1 MIRVLITGFDGKRAG
16 TESVI
21 MNWYR
26 HIDRSKV
33 QFDFLVD
40 HHLPEEFA
48 FSDEITALGGHIY
61 REYYG
66 RKEDPLH
73 YMQRVMAV
81 LKNDQQIAGV
91 HMNVNDL
98 RYITPIKC
106 AKKLNL
112 PIQIIHSH
120 NGGVVAH
127 KGMARRLL
135 VKSNLN
141 YLKKHEVD
149 LFACSKIAGEFMFG
163 SGSNFTIINN
173 GIDVDRYGYRQ
184 EWRDTIRSALGIHP
198 GTMVVG
204 FVGRLNAQKNP
215 KYMIEIFREY
225 YKMNRDS
232 ILLVVGVGEL
242 YDECASLASNLPVK
256 FLGSRTDVNQLYSA
270 FDLLL
275 LPSLYEGLPLVLMEA
290 QSAGLKC
297 FVSDSVSRE
306 AKVTDLLQYESIHDS
321 PAAWAEK
328 IKKSECSRYE
338 RTNRKQDVANAGY
351 DSIAIAKQLE
361 MFYVNKVEG

>member
-1 MIRVLITGFDGKRAG
+1 MIRVLITGFDGYRAG

-26 HIDRSKV
+26 HIDRSKI

-40 HHLPEEFA
+40 HHLPEKFA

-73 YMQRVMAV
+73 YAQRVMAV

-106 AKKLNL
+106 AEKLNL
-112 PIQIIHSH
+112 PIRIIHSH
-120 NGGVVAH
+120 NGGVITD
-127 KGMARRLL
+127 KGAGRRML

-163 SGSNFTIINN
+163 GDRHFTIINN
-173 GIDVDRYGYRQ
+173 GIDVNQYGYRQ
-184 EWRDTIRSALGIHP
+184 EWRKKIRSELGVRSN
-198 GTMVVG
+198 TVVVG

-215 KYMIEIFREY
+215 KYMIDIFREY
-225 YKMNRDS
+225 HRINGDS
-232 ILLVVGVGEL
+232 ILLVVGVGEM
-242 YDECASLASNLPVK
+242 YEECVALANNLPVK
-256 FLGSRTDVNQLYSA
+256 FLGRRIDVNQLYSA
-270 FDLLL
+270 FDVLL

-290 QSAGLKC
+290 QVSGLKC
-297 FVSDSVSRE
+297 MVSDSVSQE
-306 AKVTDLLQYESIHDS
+306 AKVTDLLQYESIQNS
-321 PAAWAEK
+321 PVVWA
-328 IKKSECSRYE
+328 KKMCELEFLHRERECQ
-338 RTNRKQDVANAGY
+338 KQKVVNAGY
-351 DSIAIAKQLE
+351 DSNAIAMQLE
-361 MFYVNKVEG
+361 KFYLSKV